1 VLALLEVVMCSGYPT
16 QFALAQTFTALGYG
30 AFGAD
35 GALDLHYV
43 VYVSLS
49 DTVLMLGLIA
59 LFLSVHHEHP
69 RDLFIGTRSVLAEA
83 TFGIPLI
90 FLALTIG
97 IVTIQSLRAV
107 APWLQTTPENPFQG
121 LIEGVNDIVLFVI
134 LVFVAGGIREEIQ
147 RAFLLRRFEHWL
159 GGTTVGV
166 VVTSLSFG
174 LGHFYEGYDA
184 AIATALLGAFWAIV
198 YLRRRSTV
206 APVVSHTGFNL
217 LQLVGLLARR

>member
-1 VLALLEVVMCSGYPT
+1 MRFSGQAKGSGGIFAAVERKFYPTPLHPSPLPEPEPERPTRTERVMALLEVVMCSGYPT

-35 GALDLHYV
+35 GSLDLHYV

-49 DTVLMLGLIA
+49 DTLLMLGLIA

-69 RDLFIGTRSVLAEA
+69 RDLFIGVRSVVAEA
-83 TFGIPLI
+83 IFGIPLI

-97 IVTIQSLRAV
+97 IVTIQLLRAV

-134 LVFVAGGIREEIQ
+134 LVFVAGGIREEVQ
-147 RAFLLRRFEHWL
+147 RAFLLRRFERWL

-174 LGHFYEGYDA
+174 
-184 AIATALLGAFWAIV
+184 
-198 YLRRRSTV
+198 
-206 APVVSHTGFNL
+206 
-217 LQLVGLLARR
+217 